1 MKEENIYRLARKKAA
16 EENPILKSLDTAQDV
31 LCIDRLRLL
40 KIENGHKAPDP
51 YDVAAMAK
59 VYDAP
64 ELRNFYCSKECP
76 LGCSSEPLIYD
87 DLDKISVRLMS
98 ALHFLENAE
107 DKLYAILEDGKV
119 TENERE
125 EFGNILGTLE
135 KIAYSASSL
144 QLWAKKNGFEE
155 Q

>member
-16 EENPILKSLDTAQDV
+16 SENPLLKSLDSAQDV

-40 KIENGHKAPDP
+40 KIENGQKAPEPEDI
-51 YDVAAMAK
+51 AAMAK
-59 VYDAP
+59 AYDAP
-64 ELRNFYCSKECP
+64 ELRNYYCAKECP

-107 DKLYAILEDGKV
+107 DKIYAILEDGRV
-119 TENERE
+119 TENERA
-125 EFGNILGTLE
+125 EFGNILDTLE
-135 KIAYSASSL
+135 KIAYSANSL

-155 Q
+155 

>member
-16 EENPILKSLDTAQDV
+16 EKNPLLKSLDTAQDV

-40 KIENGHKAPDP
+40 KIENGQKAPDP
-51 YDVAAMAK
+51 YDVVSMAK

-64 ELRNFYCSKECP
+64 ELRNYYCSKECP

-107 DKLYAILEDGKV
+107 DKLYTILEDGKV
-119 TENERE
+119 TENERD
-125 EFGNILGTLE
+125 EFRNILETLE

-155 Q
+155 

>member
-1 MKEENIYRLARKKAA
+1 MKEENVYRLARKKAA
-16 EENPILKSLDTAQDV
+16 SENSLLNSLDSAQDV

-40 KIENGHKAPDP
+40 KIENGQKTPEP
-51 YDVAAMAK
+51 EDVASMAK

-64 ELRNFYCSKECP
+64 ELRNYYCSKECP
-76 LGCSSEPLIYD
+76 LGCTSEPLIYD

-107 DKLYAILEDGKV
+107 DKIYSILEDGKV
-119 TENERE
+119 TENERD
-125 EFGNILGTLE
+125 EFQNILDTLE

-155 Q
+155 